1 VGHINRDR
9 DIRPWERFG
18 YRVAGEYRHGRDRR
32 SFAQVESDNLRTES
46 PTNLQKKGAVAAADV
61 QHAAN
66 RDRIL
71 TQKTQDHCRIAEPAM
86 RTVQL
91 PVSPCYRV
99 FGQGRIIEK
108 LSIETTA

>member
-1 VGHINRDR
+1 MPAGS
-9 DIRPWERFG
+9 RPFD
-18 YRVAGEYRHGRDRR
+18 AGAGIGQRLRSPRRR

-108 LSIETTA
+108 LSIETPEPRDAFR